1 MNIWIHVPSP
11 AAYLSLKC
19 VWVVLFHY
27 IQIGSK
33 LVFSSSYKTSPEIK
47 PYNRL
52 PTNIQ
57 YTMYFVYLQSN
68 TLLVYLMY
76 RVSKKYEKI
85 PQQIV
90 LPKTGQFSATN
101 PNPKYSSSSISKW
114 NIEVILAP
122 KIRRSVYVTLNT
134 YLILGSWIMQLLTC
148 QFFTIIL

>member
-1 MNIWIHVPSP
+1 
-11 AAYLSLKC
+11 
-19 VWVVLFHY
+19 
-27 IQIGSK
+27 
-33 LVFSSSYKTSPEIK
+33 
-47 PYNRL
+47 
-52 PTNIQ
+52 
-57 YTMYFVYLQSN
+57 MYFVYLQSN

-101 PNPKYSSSSISKW
+101 PNPKYSSSSSSLKW

-122 KIRRSVYVTLNT
+122 KIRRSVYVILSP